1 MHALHY
7 ITLHCIA
14 LHYITLHYITLH
26 YLTLRYVTLRYVT
39 LHAYI
44 HTYIHIYTY
53 THTYI
58 YIYIYIYTHTHTHIY
73 IHIHKHI
80 HMHIHTYIYIYIHM
94 YIYSRYSHL
103 LQDDYGNRNSS
114 IAVWDCRVSRY
125 WAKLP
130 QARHSHCSGPS
141 QGHLLRIGAS
151 FNIFK
156 YFQCFGLGWIKVK
169 LFPILQRATYTAK
182 EAARCAGQAPDLHY

>member
-1 MHALHY
+1 MHY

-14 LHYITLHYITLH
+14 LHYITLHCITLH

-39 LHAYI
+39 LHYM
-44 HTYIHIYTY
+44 HTYIHIYIYTYTY
-53 THTYI
+53 THTH
-58 YIYIYIYTHTHTHIY
+58 IYTYTYTRTHTHIY
-73 IHIHKHI
+73 IYINIYICIYIHIF
-80 HMHIHTYIYIYIHM
+80 IYIYIHM

-130 QARHSHCSGPS
+130 QARHSHCSRPS